1 MMFQSLTP
9 IQKIAIIW
17 ACPSS
22 HFGVI
27 PDGGLAVR
35 PQFCAL
41 FGSKDPMA
49 FLFGMPVFLDKPFP
63 RDAQRDHFLGKE
75 KRVSKA
81 FLHGI
86 KTVRK
91 GVYSS
96 VNVLT

>member
-49 FLFGMPVFLDKPFP
+49 FLFGMPVFLDKPFLSSSGVFAP
-63 RDAQRDHFLGKE
+63 
-75 KRVSKA
+75 SP
-81 FLHGI
+81 LHELEIQNMVAPGEN
-86 KTVRK
+86 
-91 GVYSS
+91 S
-96 VNVLT
+96 